1 MTHYVFI
8 PDKKSGRN
16 KYKGSWSETVSKAID
31 LPFTVESIKAVL
43 TWAATPNV
51 SPYTHQ
57 DIAHWCDRFHTAKFD
72 IETDKTMDV
81 ATGVAADVDAQ
92 WDMYL
97 ANTYSLEALKVLDF
111 SQERMPVEWFN
122 DWLKQIETA

>member
-1 MTHYVFI
+1 MTRYEFT
-8 PDKKSGRN
+8 PGKKNGRN
-16 KYKGSWSETVSKAID
+16 KYKGSWSEAVSKAID

-43 TWAATPNV
+43 TCGASQND

-57 DIAHWCDRFHTAKFD
+57 DIAHWCYRFHMVMFD
-72 IETDKTMDV
+72 IDTDKAMNV

-97 ANTYSLEALKVLDF
+97 SNTYSLEELKTLDF

-122 DWLKQIETA
+122 DWLKQIKKV